1 MCGPWPMASLRDG
14 EGGGEGAGSMVAG
27 ADRPLLEK
35 MARASSLGSAAA
47 GPAVGTREGSRS
59 SSTPLNLKELGGDGK
74 IP

>member
-1 MCGPWPMASLRDG
+1 VWTLADG
-14 EGGGEGAGSMVAG
+14 VAPGWRGRGAGAGSTVAG

-35 MARASSLGSAAA
+35 MAWESSLGSAAA